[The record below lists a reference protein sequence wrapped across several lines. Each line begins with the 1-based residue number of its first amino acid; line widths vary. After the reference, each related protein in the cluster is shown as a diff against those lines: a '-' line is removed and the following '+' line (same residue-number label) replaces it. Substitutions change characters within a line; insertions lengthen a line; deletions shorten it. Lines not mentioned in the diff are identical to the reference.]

1 MMDAIEKKKE
11 SNIFNHVVQIEME
24 IRKPRLVRLDLINQ
38 KSSGLEVDWKW
49 TGSGLEVDWKWT
61 GSGLEVDWKW
71 TGSGLEA
78 DNIIESVGIPIINY
92 HELGF

>member
-1 MMDAIEKKKE
+1 MK
-11 SNIFNHVVQIEME
+11 
-24 IRKPRLVRLDLINQ
+24 Q
-38 KSSGLEVDWKW
+38 KGYLKI
-49 TGSGLEVDWKWT
+49 GSGLDVDWKWT

>member
-1 MMDAIEKKKE
+1 MK
-11 SNIFNHVVQIEME
+11 
-24 IRKPRLVRLDLINQ
+24 Q
-38 KSSGLEVDWKW
+38 KGYLKIGSGLDVDWKW

>member
-49 TGSGLEVDWKWT
+49 PGSGLEVD
-61 GSGLEVDWKW
+61 
-71 TGSGLEA
+71 
-78 DNIIESVGIPIINY
+78 
-92 HELGF
+92 